1 MELNDDELTDLYK
14 WVDAI
19 PLSKPKKNMTRD
31 FADGV
36 CVAEILKYYF
46 PKIVE
51 LHTISQC
58 SKTHLKIQN
67 WLMLN
72 RTVFSKL
79 RFELASDVIED
90 LSTCKPGVIEKV
102 LHKLRSKID
111 SALWHMKNNP
121 RRESDK
127 PEADQVYNHYASIRT
142 DPYQGKTVKVPVL
155 EPYDPY
161 NDSPNRKGTNRHRS
175 PTRGC
180 PSSSDETHSDDGT
193 LSLSQWSEPIVP
205 YHMTTAGPPRPTVPY
220 YSGPDSEAVSSLMFE
235 EKVQES
241 MSKDETIQ
249 ILQAKIQRLEHL
261 LHLKDLKINTLQD
274 HLDELRP
281 TVQTKKRSQNFR

>member
-36 CVAEILKYYF
+36 QVAELVKNFF
-46 PKIVE
+46 PKLVD
-51 LHTISQC
+51 LYNYPTC
-58 SKTHLKIQN
+58 SNAKQKAKN
-67 WLMLN
+67 WEYLN

-127 PEADQVYNHYASIRT
+127 PEADQVYN
-142 DPYQGKTVKVPVL
+142 PYQGKTVKVPVL

>member
-36 CVAEILKYYF
+36 QVAELVKNFF
-46 PKIVE
+46 PKLVD
-51 LHTISQC
+51 LYNYPTC
-58 SKTHLKIQN
+58 SNAKQKAKN
-67 WLMLN
+67 WEYLN

-127 PEADQVYNHYASIRT
+127 PEADQVYN
-142 DPYQGKTVKVPVL
+142 
-155 EPYDPY
+155 
-161 NDSPNRKGTNRHRS
+161 SPNRKGTNRHRS